1 MTIEKAVIPAA
12 GLGTRML
19 PITKAQPKE
28 MLPVVDKP
36 VIQYVVEEAY
46 DSGIKEI
53 LIITGRNKR
62 AVEDH
67 FDRIFFPVKDE
78 GIERLERMLDE
89 LSILF
94 VRQKEQKGLG
104 DAVRYAKAFVGDEPF
119 ALLLG
124 DNITIPPC
132 IKELVKVFEKYKA
145 PVIALEKLPKER
157 ISLHGIIKGEEIEDG
172 IYRIEDFVE
181 KPNVEEAPSDIG
193 IIGRYILTPEIF
205 DYIEELKPGHGG
217 EMQLTDALKVMSM
230 EKTVYGMIFKGRRY
244 DIGDKTEWLKANIE
258 LAMENKDFKKIKE
271 WLKIKLSPNQACR

>member
-46 DSGIKEI
+46 HSGIKEI

-67 FDRIFFPVKDE
+67 FDRIIFPVKDE

-94 VRQKEQKGLG
+94 VRQKEPKGLG

-145 PVIALEKLPKER
+145 PVIALEKLPQER

-244 DIGDKTEWLKANIE
+244 DIGDKTEWLKANVE
-258 LAMENKDFKKIKE
+258 LALKNEELKEFKK
-271 WLKIKLSPNQACR
+271 WLKIKIRG

>member
-1 MTIEKAVIPAA
+1 MTIKKAVIPAA

-46 DSGIKEI
+46 HSGIKEI

-67 FDRIFFPVKDE
+67 FDRIIFPVKDE

-94 VRQKEQKGLG
+94 VRQKEPKGLG
-104 DAVRYAKAFVGDEPF
+104 DAVRYAKPFVGDEPF

-132 IKELVKVFEKYKA
+132 IKELMKVFEKYKA
-145 PVIALEKLPKER
+145 PVIALEKLPQER

-181 KPNVEEAPSDIG
+181 KPKVEEAPSDIG

-205 DYIEELKPGHGG
+205 DYIEELKPGRNG
-217 EMQLTDALKVMSM
+217 EIQLTDALKVMSM

-244 DIGDKTEWLKANIE
+244 DIGDKTEWLKANVE
-258 LAMENKDFKKIKE
+258 LALKNEELKEFKK
-271 WLKIKLSPNQACR
+271 WLKIKIRG

>member
-1 MTIEKAVIPAA
+1 
-12 GLGTRML
+12 
-19 PITKAQPKE
+19 
-28 MLPVVDKP
+28 
-36 VIQYVVEEAY
+36 
-46 DSGIKEI
+46 
-53 LIITGRNKR
+53 
-62 AVEDH
+62 
-67 FDRIFFPVKDE
+67 
-78 GIERLERMLDE
+78 
-89 LSILF
+89 
-94 VRQKEQKGLG
+94 
-104 DAVRYAKAFVGDEPF
+104 
-119 ALLLG
+119 LLLG

-145 PVIALEKLPKER
+145 PVIALEKLPQER

-244 DIGDKTEWLKANIE
+244 DIGDKTEWLKANVE
-258 LAMENKDFKKIKE
+258 LALKNEELKEFKK
-271 WLKIKLSPNQACR
+271 WLKIKIRG

>member
-1 MTIEKAVIPAA
+1 MTIKKAVIPAA

-46 DSGIKEI
+46 HSGIKEI

-67 FDRIFFPVKDE
+67 FDRIIFPVKDE

-94 VRQKEQKGLG
+94 VRQKEPKGLG
-104 DAVRYAKAFVGDEPF
+104 DAVRYAKPFVGDEPF

-132 IKELVKVFEKYKA
+132 IKELMKVFEKYKA

-181 KPNVEEAPSDIG
+181 KPKVEEAPSDIG

-205 DYIEELKPGHGG
+205 DYIEELKPGRNG
-217 EMQLTDALKVMSM
+217 EIQLTDALKVMSM

-258 LAMENKDFKKIKE
+258 LAMENKDFKKFKE
-271 WLKIKLSPNQACR
+271 WLKIKLSPNHACL